1 MSDGLGREA
10 PVSIPS
16 VVRVRLARP
25 AVQLIADEVGA
36 DILHIKGDAVDTSL
50 RAVAQPGTDVDALVR
65 PSQVAS
71 LDRGLKAHGWQ
82 VYSTFRYGSPFGH
95 AQTYLHPTWGYFDLH
110 RSFPGVRRDAEQ
122 AFELL
127 WRERKRLE
135 MPGARGSA
143 PAREA
148 QAVLLVL
155 NDARNRARVPD
166 PVNRWIDG
174 GRVDADAVSAWV
186 DRLEARVGFAA
197 ATGDLERYRGE
208 PDYPLWRVTTQGGTR
223 VAEWR
228 ARIRAA
234 PTFAEAIRIAA
245 LAPVVNVEQ
254 LAHRLGRS
262 PTRREIVAG
271 FLARPLTA
279 IRQLPRRRTGGGTR

>member
-1 MSDGLGREA
+1 
-10 PVSIPS
+10 
-16 VVRVRLARP
+16 
-25 AVQLIADEVGA
+25 
-36 DILHIKGDAVDTSL
+36 
-50 RAVAQPGTDVDALVR
+50 
-65 PSQVAS
+65 
-71 LDRGLKAHGWQ
+71 
-82 VYSTFRYGSPFGH
+82 
-95 AQTYLHPTWGYFDLH
+95 
-110 RSFPGVRRDAEQ
+110 
-122 AFELL
+122 
-127 WRERKRLE
+127 
-135 MPGARGSA
+135 
-143 PAREA
+143 
-148 QAVLLVL
+148 
-155 NDARNRARVPD
+155 
-166 PVNRWIDG
+166 VNRWIDAD
-174 GRVDADAVSAWV
+174 RLDADAASAWV

-234 PTFAEAIRIAA
+234 PTFAEGIRIAA

-279 IRQLPRRRTGGGTR
+279 IRQIPRRRTGGGTR